1 MSRCKRRPG
10 CRACVH
16 SVSDNIRDGFLS
28 DASPTRAQI
37 VMKTACG
44 TPGYVAPEVLTNQN
58 YSSQV
63 TRLSQTL
70 QDAIPSDLNSSQTQS
85 FQEEEKRQSFQNSI
99 PPDRNP
105 SATRCLRNSHSL
117 RNAIPPCLC
126 RSTCGVLVS
135 SCTFYSVASR
145 HFTVTTTTSSLGR
158 SKRGTSGFV
167 RRIGTTSRGMPRILS
182 PGSSRLTGKGG

>member
-70 QDAIPSDLNSSQTQS
+70 QDAIPS
-85 FQEEEKRQSFQNSI
+85 
-99 PPDRNP
+99 DRNP

>member
-1 MSRCKRRPG
+1 MQTAPRLPCMRPQRVGQYSRRISERCFTHPRSDCDEDRVRNPWVCGARGAHQPELLVAGDSAFANPPRRNPF
-10 CRACVH
+10 RPQ
-16 SVSDNIRDGFLS
+16 FF
-28 DASPTRAQI
+28 
-37 VMKTACG
+37 
-44 TPGYVAPEVLTNQN
+44 
-58 YSSQV
+58 
-63 TRLSQTL
+63 
-70 QDAIPSDLNSSQTQS
+70 QDAILSRRRKS
-85 FQEEEKRQSFQNSI
+85 QSFQNSI

-105 SATRCLRNSHSL
+105 SAMRCLRNSHSL